1 VGQTMTNANAA
12 WLWVC
17 ALALVAS
24 GGGTALA
31 QEQFV
36 LVDSTFTATAQ
47 NTSLSQYG
55 IAPLPA
61 APANWKTPVDWTKGS
76 MHVRFE
82 ILEKPSNAKTLTNVC
97 FENSNVLTCQPYPP
111 PYSNTGVFQSDDRL
125 PTFWQYNVYDWT
137 QKLEHVYVVIKDEN
151 GKLAQ
156 GNAMFYPSKMR
167 VTVTIVPPGKAYRDT
182 AVSEKDDDG
191 GMPTAPK
198 PDAGAATKPAGSEGL
213 GAASGAAG
221 ARTPGNTVID
231 AGPPRAGTGTG
242 SAGLSTL
249 QMQDAG
255 SGHDIRAYIDNGNS
269 CSALP
274 QRAGREAP
282 YALLAGFELALGV
295 FATRRRRR

>member
-1 VGQTMTNANAA
+1 MTNAKAG

-17 ALALVAS
+17 ALSLLLLC
-24 GGGTALA
+24 GGRTALA

-36 LVDSTFTATAQ
+36 LVDSTFTATVQ

-61 APANWKTPVDWTKGS
+61 APENWKAPFDWTKGS

-97 FENSNVLTCQPYPP
+97 LENSSVLTCQPYPP
-111 PYSNTGVFQSDDRL
+111 PYSSKGVFSSDDKL

-137 QKLEHVYVVIKDEN
+137 KKIEHVYVVVKDET

-167 VTVTIVPPGKAYRDT
+167 VTVTIVPPGKTYKDT
-182 AVSEKDDDG
+182 GVSETDDDG
-191 GMPTAPK
+191 GMPMTAPRPNAGTAPK
-198 PDAGAATKPAGSEGL
+198 PAGS
-213 GAASGAAG
+213 GAVVATSGVAG
-221 ARTPGNTVID
+221 ARTPGTAVTD

-242 SAGLSTL
+242 TAGLSTL
-249 QMQDAG
+249 QVPDAG
-255 SGHDIRAYIDNGNS
+255 TGRDIHAYIDNGNA
-269 CSALP
+269 CTALSQP
-274 QRAGREAP
+274 AGRQAP
-282 YALLAGFELALGV
+282 YAV
-295 FATRRRRR
+295 FAAFGLTFGLFASRRRRR

>member
-1 VGQTMTNANAA
+1 MRQSISNGKAL
-12 WLWVC
+12 WLC
-17 ALALVAS
+17 LYALALLTSA
-24 GGGTALA
+24 GGTALA

-61 APANWKTPVDWTKGS
+61 APANWKTPLDWSKGS

-111 PYSNTGVFQSDDRL
+111 PYSAKGVFTSDDRI

-167 VTVTIVPPGKAYRDT
+167 VTVTIVPPGKTYKDT
-182 AVSEKDDDG
+182 AVSETEEDG
-191 GMPTAPK
+191 GMPSTTPR
-198 PDAGAATKPAGSEGL
+198 PDAGVTPKPAGSPAVGT
-213 GAASGAAG
+213 AG
-221 ARTPGNTVID
+221 ARTPMATAID
-231 AGPPRAGTGTG
+231 AGPPRAGATGTG
-242 SAGLSTL
+242 TSGLSTW
-249 QMQDAG
+249 QMADA
-255 SGHDIRAYIDNGNS
+255 STGHDIRDYIDNGGNA

-274 QRAGREAP
+274 PRTRAQSTP
-282 YALLAGFELALGV
+282 YALLAGFGLAFGA
-295 FATRRRRR
+295 FAARRRRR